1 MTDKRVK
8 NEQWY
13 IKSLASMVSSDEI
26 DKPKFQ
32 RKRKWSKLP
41 KKENFPSDKRYIEFL
56 YATRNSVHAITFG
69 QDGDK
74 LYNIDGNNR
83 INAIINYLEQPFS
96 IFEEKIFEL
105 KEFILEKINLDV
117 AIEVENIIKNMR
129 YDEVMV
135 FRYNSYF
142 IEKGYAVLYNTHLKI
157 IRDELEPFFDKLV
170 NSLKIDGVDRF
181 DNDVLINVNIFFGY
195 STEELSEVFGK
206 INKYNSCLTEQENLA
221 SDLFKVMDFTID
233 EEHELIKYEIQ
244 QYVEQYYHENSC
256 DEKLS
261 CYEYNKI
268 DEQLNAYDFMVGI
281 QNYSNNKCVM
291 IEKTDNDGT
300 SLFFKIFKTLYKDK
314 TTSWNDTFTTE
325 NVNSFIK
332 HIQNVLIILEKIS
345 GCIFMK
351 KLVDGSNNLFG
362 AVNKKLSSLSKN
374 NMYLIIIAI
383 IGYTNINTCECD
395 ILKSIEKCIL
405 YHFMV
410 SSLTNKDKREEY
422 KLKDG
427 ILYEAGGSVVDNKAR
442 EFLASPSNISDNIT
456 ENVMRTLINDLV
468 NENIKNRE
476 YELRSNGK
484 PKYDKR
490 RPRKMHEKIL
500 LYYYYVNNIPT
511 KFLKNDFW
519 IEHMFPFSSSW
530 DNQIDIDRL
539 GNIMPIIDTLNKER
553 GAKHIREYKKI
564 DKDKFLDFIKI
575 IPTEKLYDQ
584 IVFVSEE
591 NRKPHIKDSEKYNNH
606 CSENERKLIECFL
619 KLMF

>member
-1 MTDKRVK
+1 MTVKRVT
-8 NEQWY
+8 NDQWQ
-13 IKSLASMVSSDEI
+13 IKTVASMVSQNEI

-32 RKRKWSKLP
+32 RKRKWNKLP
-41 KKENFPSDKRYIEFL
+41 KKDNYPSDKRYIEFL

-69 QDGDK
+69 RDGDK

-96 IFEEKIFEL
+96 IFEEKMFEL
-105 KEFILEKINLDV
+105 KEFIREKLNIEV
-117 AIEVENIIKNMR
+117 ANEVENIIKNMR
-129 YDEVMV
+129 YEEVMA
-135 FRYNSYF
+135 FKYNSYF
-142 IEKGYAVLYNTHLKI
+142 IKNGYVDLYNTHLKL
-157 IRDELEPFFDKLV
+157 IRDELEPFFEKMVD
-170 NSLKIDGVDRF
+170 SLKIDGIDRF
-181 DNDVLINVNIFFGY
+181 DNDVMINVNIFFGY
-195 STEELSEVFGK
+195 SEEELSEVFGK
-206 INKYNSCLTEQENLA
+206 INKYNSCLTEQENMA
-221 SDLFKVMDFTID
+221 SELFKVTDFRIED
-233 EEHELIKYEIQ
+233 ELIKYEIQ
-244 QYVEQYYHENSC
+244 QQIEQYYDENSC

-261 CYEYNKI
+261 CYVYNKI
-268 DEQLNAYDFMVGI
+268 DDKLNAYDLMVGI
-281 QNYSNNKCVM
+281 QNYSNNKCSM
-291 IEKTDNDGT
+291 IEKTNSEGT

-314 TTSWNDTFTTE
+314 AVSWGDKFTSEIVND
-325 NVNSFIK
+325 FIK
-332 HIQNVLIILEKIS
+332 HIQFVIMILEKVS

-383 IGYTNINTCECD
+383 IGYTKNDIHESI

-410 SSLTNKDKREEY
+410 SSMTNKERREEY
-422 KLKDG
+422 KLKDE
-427 ILYEAGGSVVDNKAR
+427 ILHEAGGAFIDNKAR

-456 ENVMRTLINDLV
+456 ENVMRSLIIDLV
-468 NENIKNRE
+468 DENIKNRD

-511 KFLKNDFW
+511 RFLNNEFW
-519 IEHMFPFSSSW
+519 IEHIFPFSSSW
-530 DNQIDIDRL
+530 NSQVDIDRL

-553 GAKHIREYKKI
+553 GTKHIREYKKL
-564 DKDKFLDFIKI
+564 DKQGFLEFIRI

-591 NRKPHIKDSEKYNNH
+591 NRKPHIKDGEKYNNY
-606 CSENERKLIECFL
+606 CSENERKLIDCFL
-619 KLMF
+619 KNMF